1 MLQYDRFICRFDGVA
16 VAEIQLA
23 YPHRSPAIE
32 ERDRIAG
39 IIFNAH
45 LANIDRRD
53 AVYTQRDGLDAGMKR
68 MVGCRVGYPVCI
80 EVEAVAAIIFIAHVR
95 IVGGDLHT
103 RTLYKTAVCYLRL
116 FVHTTLGPC

>member
-53 AVYTQRDGLDAGMKR
+53 AVYTQSDGIDAGMMR
-68 MVGCRVGYPVCI
+68 MVGRS
-80 EVEAVAAIIFIAHVR
+80 EENTSELQSLMR
-95 IVGGDLHT
+95 ISYADFCLKKKKK
-103 RTLYKTAVCYLRL
+103 YQK
-116 FVHTTLGPC
+116 

>member
-53 AVYTQRDGLDAGMKR
+53 AVYTQRDGIDAGMVR
-68 MVGCRVGYPVCI
+68 MIGCRVGYPASI
-80 EVEAVAAIIFIAHVR
+80 EVEARSEEHR
-95 IVGGDLHT
+95 VGQECVSTCSSRWAPSHEKKK
-103 RTLYKTAVCYLRL
+103 KTI
-116 FVHTTLGPC
+116 